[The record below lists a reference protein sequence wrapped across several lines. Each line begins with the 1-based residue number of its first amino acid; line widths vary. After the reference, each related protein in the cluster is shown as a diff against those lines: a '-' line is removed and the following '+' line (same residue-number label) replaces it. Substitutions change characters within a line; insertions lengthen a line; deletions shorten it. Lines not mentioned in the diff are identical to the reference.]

1 MTRNCSARTAMVV
14 NTDQKDTVLAVV
26 PVLCQWIPE
35 ANLPTSEYS
44 CSDFL
49 LFYTYK
55 MVRELIRDDSFFS
68 KLLRWCN
75 KFSIHMHTHTA
86 NFSTKTFHP
95 SEDPILMRWRSFC
108 FCKGVLCVCGCNVVA
123 SLFCPTFVTE
133 IKDKHYILEVFLV
146 LATNIA
152 FPCRFL
158 KLLTRVL
165 AHAQHHEQNEN
176 RLIWIGFHKKRQ
188 KVKRKMN

>member
-1 MTRNCSARTAMVV
+1 MSIHVQTFFYFTHIKWSGNSFVMTLFFRNCCADA
-14 NTDQKDTVLAVV
+14 
-26 PVLCQWIPE
+26 
-35 ANLPTSEYS
+35 TS
-44 CSDFL
+44 FL
-49 LFYTYK
+49 ST
-55 MVRELIRDDSFFS
+55 
-68 KLLRWCN
+68 CT
-75 KFSIHMHTHTA
+75 HTHTA
-86 NFSTKTFHP
+86 NTSTKTFRP

-176 RLIWIGFHKKRQ
+176 RLI
-188 KVKRKMN
+188 